1 MSDDVTVTV
10 GDAVVVADPGPVTAA
25 GLPVGDLAA
34 ILAIDDSTEEWVDVP
49 EWKCKVQVKSLSKAT
64 QIQVRRQST
73 SKRGEIDEAKFE
85 GLLFIA
91 GVVQP
96 HFQAEHLPRLMGK
109 SSGPFT
115 KVVNRILVVS
125 GMADDDQDE
134 GTDEDTFQ
142 D

>member
-1 MSDDVTVTV
+1 MSDEVTV
-10 GDAVVVADPGPVTAA
+10 GLNDEVPVVA

-34 ILAIDDSTEEWVDVP
+34 ILAIDDSTEAWVDVP
-49 EWKCKVQVKSLSKAT
+49 EWKCKVQIKSLSKKD

-73 SKRGEIDEAKFE
+73 NKRGDIDEAKFE
-85 GLLFIA
+85 GLLFVA

-96 HFQAEHLPRLMGK
+96 KFQAEHLPRLMEK

-115 KVVNRILVVS
+115 KVINRILVIS
-125 GMADDDQDE
+125 GMAEDEDADDE